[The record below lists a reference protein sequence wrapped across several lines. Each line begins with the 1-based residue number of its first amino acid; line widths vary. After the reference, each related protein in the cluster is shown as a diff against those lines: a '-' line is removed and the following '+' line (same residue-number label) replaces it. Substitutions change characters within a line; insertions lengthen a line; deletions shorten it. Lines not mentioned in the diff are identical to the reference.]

1 LTTSLPQGYC
11 FENPAADQAPEP
23 LCTGETIML
32 QLPTRSRQHRA
43 LSLATLGLLTLAR
56 AGFALE
62 VDGRLVSGHVTRVG
76 IPLPPPGSAGSGQ
89 IHIAA
94 EFRSPVPIDLSNA
107 TVTLEALLD
116 EQGEGGAGELTSKP
130 DGTPLLPLGL
140 APNNSANPFA
150 ARFVGASGARPEFQ
164 FDITRRPRDGDR
176 YLARVKVNRIPIAT
190 VPLLCPSFGQ
200 VDSVTEIET
209 RFTVDD
215 GQNEPFVF
223 AATGLWRCA
232 TGGTLRMRAVD
243 SSSPPGGGSE
253 PRAPEASLGIQILS
267 EPAGLVRLDGARSSY
282 RDGVITTWRFDVRD
296 RHGLVVFG
304 PLSGAASSV
313 DATLAPGAY
322 VAHLGV
328 TDNQGLTSRTSRSFS
343 LRGEIDADGEPPRA
357 TLRATVGSGGAV
369 RLDGSDSSDSDGAIV
384 SWAFQLATR
393 DGAVVFG
400 PMSGS
405 SPTLDLTLAP
415 GEYYAVMVVTDDD
428 GLRDGETRSVSVR

>member
-1 LTTSLPQGYC
+1 
-11 FENPAADQAPEP
+11 
-23 LCTGETIML
+23 
-32 QLPTRSRQHRA
+32 
-43 LSLATLGLLTLAR
+43 
-56 AGFALE
+56 
-62 VDGRLVSGHVTRVG
+62 
-76 IPLPPPGSAGSGQ
+76 
-89 IHIAA
+89 
-94 EFRSPVPIDLSNA
+94 
-107 TVTLEALLD
+107 
-116 EQGEGGAGELTSKP
+116 
-130 DGTPLLPLGL
+130 
-140 APNNSANPFA
+140 
-150 ARFVGASGARPEFQ
+150 
-164 FDITRRPRDGDR
+164 
-176 YLARVKVNRIPIAT
+176 VKVNRIPIAT

-267 EPAGLVRLDGARSSY
+267 EPAGLVRLDGARSSD